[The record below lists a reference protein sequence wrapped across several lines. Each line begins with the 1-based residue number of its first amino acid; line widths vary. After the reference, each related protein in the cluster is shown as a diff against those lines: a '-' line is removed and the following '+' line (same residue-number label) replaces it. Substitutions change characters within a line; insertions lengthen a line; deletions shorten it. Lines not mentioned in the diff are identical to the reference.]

1 MAETLEFELVSPAR
15 LLVSEPAE
23 MVVVLGVEGNFGA
36 MPQHAPFLSTVRP
49 GVVEVHRG
57 TGPVRKIFVAG
68 GFAEVTAERCTLLAE
83 EAVPLDEIDREAAV
97 ARLQSALAVLQE
109 AETPSE
115 AAAARK
121 SVTVAQALVDALP

>member
-23 MVVVLGVEGNFGA
+23 MVVVPGVEGNFGA

-49 GVVEVHRG
+49 GVVEVHRS
-57 TGPVRKIFVAG
+57 TSPVRKIFVAG

-83 EAVPLDEIDREAAV
+83 EAIPLDEIDREAAL

-115 AAAARK
+115 AAAARR

>member
-23 MVVVLGVEGNFGA
+23 MVVVPGVEGNFGA

-57 TGPVRKIFVAG
+57 TSPVRKIFVAG

>member
-23 MVVVLGVEGNFGA
+23 MVVVPGVEGNFGA

-49 GVVEVHRG
+49 GVVEVHRS
-57 TGPVRKIFVAG
+57 TSPVRKIFVAG

-83 EAVPLDEIDREAAV
+83 EAIPLDEIDREAAL

-121 SVTVAQALVDALP
+121 NVTVAQALVDALP